1 MKKKLK
7 SKITV
12 CVQVKQ
18 GTKSSG
24 YRQIENMTKGTK
36 KDEDKQ
42 RGVRSQTTL
51 TVYTEPSKCVR
62 KELIRVN

>member
-36 KDEDKQ
+36 KM
-42 RGVRSQTTL
+42 RIN
-51 TVYTEPSKCVR
+51 
-62 KELIRVN
+62 KEESDPRQLSLFIQSHQNV

>member
-18 GTKSSG
+18 GTKSRG

-36 KDEDKQ
+36 KM
-42 RGVRSQTTL
+42 RIN
-51 TVYTEPSKCVR
+51 
-62 KELIRVN
+62 KEESDPRQLSLFIQSHQNV

>member
-36 KDEDKQ
+36 KM
-42 RGVRSQTTL
+42 RIN
-51 TVYTEPSKCVR
+51 
-62 KELIRVN
+62 KEESDPRQLSLFIQNHQNV